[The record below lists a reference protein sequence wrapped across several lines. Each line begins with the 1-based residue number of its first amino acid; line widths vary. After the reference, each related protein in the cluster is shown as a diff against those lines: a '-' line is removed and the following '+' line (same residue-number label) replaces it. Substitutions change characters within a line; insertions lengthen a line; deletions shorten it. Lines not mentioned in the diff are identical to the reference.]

1 MNRRRFLKLTGGTLA
16 LGVGAP
22 AVRRAQSM
30 ELKIGYMPH
39 PIHENSIKCGCWP
52 KAAKR

>member
-1 MNRRRFLKLTGGTLA
+1 MNRRRFLKVTGGTLA

-22 AVRRAQSM
+22 AVSRAQSM